1 MASPTHSWVEVQ
13 SFVTN
18 VLDYGKDM
26 SIKNNFMHIKFVFTK
41 CHKSYQ
47 NFKCRQRMTKQIKPR
62 QRLILRVR

>member
-26 SIKNNFMHIKFVFTK
+26 SIKNNFMHIKPVFTK
-41 CHKSYQ
+41 CHKSY
-47 NFKCRQRMTKQIKPR
+47 
-62 QRLILRVR
+62 